1 MGSLTLGTSG
11 VALRADALI
20 VQSLLPILV
29 LQKGKF
35 IRMVESI
42 RYLNMYLVKYIN
54 LTNSIPDIDG
64 TELWNFS
71 SNSDGFDSSRTS
83 S

>member
-1 MGSLTLGTSG
+1 MGLLKLGTSG
-11 VALRADALI
+11 VALRADTLI

-29 LQKGKF
+29 LHEGKF

-42 RYLNMYLVKYIN
+42 RYLNMHLVKYIN

-71 SNSDGFDSSRTS
+71 SNSDEFDSNRTS

>member
-11 VALRADALI
+11 VALRTGALI
-20 VQSLLPILV
+20 GQSLLPILV

-42 RYLNMYLVKYIN
+42 RYLNMHFVKYIN
-54 LTNSIPDIDG
+54 LTNSISNING
-64 TELWNFS
+64 TELWNNS
-71 SNSDGFDSSRTS
+71 RKSDGFDSNRIS